1 MSNAP
6 PFPILDPTPKSRCA
20 DIGPGD
26 PIPASYVR
34 LKDFGE
40 PAANYLGYAARKG
53 YVPAAKVR
61 RTDGDRNGPVYVHR
75 LAAMH
80 YLNRVHPYLVPAG
93 PAAGGSPLF
102 QGLRRW
108 WNRLIGRAPR

>member
-40 PAANYLGYAARKG
+40 PAAHYLGYAARKG
-53 YVPAAKVR
+53 YVPAVKVR
-61 RTDGDRNGPVYVHR
+61 RTDGDRNGPVYVDR
-75 LAAMH
+75 LAALR
-80 YLNRVHPYLVPAG
+80 YLNRLHPDIAKTGSGHWLARFFRWLRLANSRLFWG
-93 PAAGGSPLF
+93 P
-102 QGLRRW
+102 R
-108 WNRLIGRAPR
+108 

>member
-6 PFPILDPTPKSRCA
+6 PFPILDPTPKSRCSDVA
-20 DIGPGD
+20 PGD
-26 PIPASYVR
+26 PIPAGYVR

-53 YVPAAKVR
+53 YVPGVKVR
-61 RTDGDRNGPVYVHR
+61 RTADDRNGPVYVHR
-75 LAAMH
+75 LEALR

-93 PAAGGSPLF
+93 PGGWFARFCRWLRLANSRLF
-102 QGLRRW
+102 WGDR
-108 WNRLIGRAPR
+108 